1 MSVSVAFVGDGLT
14 ASGRWEEW
22 FPEFD
27 VHNVGVSGDTTDEV
41 LGRLPSVVELQP
53 DAVVL
58 LAGTNDLGW
67 RRSDEYIV
75 RNLENILCELRKH
88 LPDTRILVQS
98 VTPREREYAETIR
111 SVNRHL
117 WQFAPTQKAMFLD
130 LWPALAQED
139 GEIDPQHSADRL
151 RLTEAGYEAWLRELR
166 PALDELFN
174 RPPATSSIPIQN
186 A

>member
-1 MSVSVAFVGDGLT
+1 L
-14 ASGRWEEW
+14 
-22 FPEFD
+22 
-27 VHNVGVSGDTTDEV
+27 N
-41 LGRLPSVVELQP
+41 P
-53 DAVVL
+53 DAVIL

-75 RNLENILCELRKH
+75 RNLETILWDLRKL
-88 LPDTRILVQS
+88 LPDARILVQS

-117 WQFAPTQKAMFLD
+117 WQFAPTQKAAYLD
-130 LWPALAQED
+130 LWPTLALED
-139 GEIDPQHSADRL
+139 GEINPEYSEDRL

-166 PALDELFN
+166 PAIDELLA
-174 RPPATSSIPIQN
+174 RPPATSSIPIQR

>member
-1 MSVSVAFVGDGLT
+1 
-14 ASGRWEEW
+14 
-22 FPEFD
+22 
-27 VHNVGVSGDTTDEV
+27 VHNLGVSGDTTDEV
-41 LGRLPSVVELQP
+41 AKRLDSVVELRP

-75 RNLENILCELRKH
+75 RNLETILCELRKY
-88 LPDTRILVQS
+88 LPEARIMIQS
-98 VTPREREYAETIR
+98 VTPREREYADTIR

-117 WQFAPTQKAMFLD
+117 WQFAPTQKAKYLD
-130 LWPALAQED
+130 LWPVLAEED
-139 GEIDPQHSADRL
+139 GEISPKYSEDRL

-166 PALDELFN
+166 PGIDDLFA
-174 RPPATSSIPIQN
+174 RPPATSAIPIQN